1 MVTFQGAHVV
11 GVTTGG
17 GFTSVGG
24 GQGAPGTAAGCGLPR
39 GGTPVPGE
47 LRGDLGAA
55 PGTRGAAK
63 SHLEPRCWPP
73 ALWSICFMLWVFA
86 CVRGQ
91 RSEAA
96 PSPRLQDR
104 AVGPHAATAGA
115 AILEEGFGVN

>member
-1 MVTFQGAHVV
+1 M
-11 GVTTGG
+11 
-17 GFTSVGG
+17 
-24 GQGAPGTAAGCGLPR
+24 
-39 GGTPVPGE
+39 PGE
-47 LRGDLGAA
+47 LGGDLGAA

-63 SHLEPRCWPP
+63 SPLEPRCWLP